1 MKKISSKEQ
10 IEKAKREL
18 SNLYISMKKKINNN
32 VDNEDI
38 IFNTKQMLSKLTI
51 LDLIEYIKSSIDI
64 IIDMKIKEDK
74 EEIKLKNNNY
84 DEDYESLLRREEACI
99 RKHIGIENQLK
110 LDYNNLLDKYNECE
124 KENIILMNQV
134 VKFYKLIF
142 F

>member
-1 MKKISSKEQ
+1 MSSKEL

-64 IIDMKIKEDK
+64 IIDMEIKEK
-74 EEIKLKNNNY
+74 NKEIKIKNNNY
-84 DEDYESLLRREEACI
+84 DEDYESLLRREEAWI

>member
-1 MKKISSKEQ
+1 MSSKEL

-18 SNLYISMKKKINNN
+18 SNLYISIKKKIKNI
-32 VDNEDI
+32 DNEEI
-38 IFNTKQMLSKLTI
+38 IFNTKQMISKLTI
-51 LDLIEYIKSSIDI
+51 LDLIEYLKSSIDI
-64 IIDMKIKEDK
+64 IIDMEIKEK
-74 EEIKLKNNNY
+74 NKEIKIKNNNY
-84 DEDYESLLRREEACI
+84 DEDYESLLRREEAWI

>member
-84 DEDYESLLRREEACI
+84 DEDYESLLRREEAWI
-99 RKHIGIENQLK
+99 RKHIGIENQLR
-110 LDYNNLLDKYNECE
+110 LDYSNLFDKYKECE
-124 KENIILMNQV
+124 KDNIILMNQI

>member
-18 SNLYISMKKKINNN
+18 SNLYISIKKKIKNI
-32 VDNEDI
+32 DNEEI
-38 IFNTKQMLSKLTI
+38 IFNTKQMISKLTI
-51 LDLIEYIKSSIDI
+51 LDLIEYLKSSIDI
-64 IIDMKIKEDK
+64 IIDMEIKEK
-74 EEIKLKNNNY
+74 NKEIKIKNNNY
-84 DEDYESLLRREEACI
+84 DEDYESLLRREEAWI

>member
-1 MKKISSKEQ
+1 MSSKEL

-18 SNLYISMKKKINNN
+18 SNLYISIKKKIKNI
-32 VDNEDI
+32 DNEEI
-38 IFNTKQMLSKLTI
+38 IFNTKQMISKLTI
-51 LDLIEYIKSSIDI
+51 LDLIEYLKSSIDI
-64 IIDMKIKEDK
+64 IIDMEIKEK
-74 EEIKLKNNNY
+74 NKEIKIKNNNY
-84 DEDYESLLRREEACI
+84 DEDYETLLRREEAWI

>member
-1 MKKISSKEQ
+1 MKNISSKEQ

-64 IIDMKIKEDK
+64 IINMSVK
-74 EEIKLKNNNY
+74 EEKEGIKLKSNNY
-84 DEDYESLLRREEACI
+84 DEDYESLLRREEAWI
-99 RKHIGIENQLK
+99 RKHIGIENQLR
-110 LDYNNLLDKYNECE
+110 LDYSNLFDKYKECE
-124 KENIILMNQV
+124 KENIILMNQI
-134 VKFYKLIF
+134 VKF
-142 F
+142 

>member
-10 IEKAKREL
+10 IEKAKKEL

-84 DEDYESLLRREEACI
+84 DEDYESLLRREEAWI
-99 RKHIGIENQLK
+99 RKHIGIENQLRI
-110 LDYNNLLDKYNECE
+110 DYNNLFDKYKECE
-124 KENIILMNQV
+124 KYNIILMNQI
-134 VKFYKLIF
+134 VKF
-142 F
+142 

>member
-1 MKKISSKEQ
+1 MKKMSSKEL

-18 SNLYISMKKKINNN
+18 SNLYISIKKKIKNI
-32 VDNEDI
+32 DNEEI
-38 IFNTKQMLSKLTI
+38 IFNTKQMISKLTI
-51 LDLIEYIKSSIDI
+51 LDLIKYLKSSIDI
-64 IIDMKIKEDK
+64 IIDMEIKEK
-74 EEIKLKNNNY
+74 NKEIKIKNNNY
-84 DEDYESLLRREEACI
+84 DEDYESLLRREEAWI

>member
-1 MKKISSKEQ
+1 MSSKEL

-18 SNLYISMKKKINNN
+18 SNLYISIKKKIKNI
-32 VDNEDI
+32 DNEEI
-38 IFNTKQMLSKLTI
+38 IFNTKQMISKLTI
-51 LDLIEYIKSSIDI
+51 LDLIEYLKSSIDI
-64 IIDMKIKEDK
+64 IIDMEIKEK
-74 EEIKLKNNNY
+74 NKEIKIKNNNY

>member
-1 MKKISSKEQ
+1 MKNITSKEQ
-10 IEKAKREL
+10 IEKAKKEL

-84 DEDYESLLRREEACI
+84 DEDYESLLRREEAWI
-99 RKHIGIENQLK
+99 RKHIGIENQLRI
-110 LDYNNLLDKYNECE
+110 DYNNLFDKYKECE
-124 KENIILMNQV
+124 KDNIILMNQI
-134 VKFYKLIF
+134 VKF
-142 F
+142 

>member
-1 MKKISSKEQ
+1 MKKMSSKEL

-18 SNLYISMKKKINNN
+18 SNLYISIKKKIKNI
-32 VDNEDI
+32 DNEEI
-38 IFNTKQMLSKLTI
+38 IFNTKQMISKLTI
-51 LDLIEYIKSSIDI
+51 LDLIEYLKSSIDI
-64 IIDMKIKEDK
+64 IIDMEIKEK
-74 EEIKLKNNNY
+74 NKEIKIKNNNY
-84 DEDYESLLRREEACI
+84 DEDYESLLRREEAWI

>member
-84 DEDYESLLRREEACI
+84 DEDYESLLRREEVWI
-99 RKHIGIENQLK
+99 RKHIGIENQLRI
-110 LDYNNLLDKYNECE
+110 DYNNLFDKYKECNKFNIFIE
-124 KENIILMNQV
+124 KINTR
-134 VKFYKLIF
+134 KRF
-142 F
+142 

>member
-1 MKKISSKEQ
+1 MIIFYQKE
-10 IEKAKREL
+10 KREL
-18 SNLYISMKKKINNN
+18 SNLYISIKKKIKNI
-32 VDNEDI
+32 DNEEI
-38 IFNTKQMLSKLTI
+38 IFNTKQMISKLTI
-51 LDLIEYIKSSIDI
+51 LDLIEYLKSSIDI
-64 IIDMKIKEDK
+64 IIDMEIKEK
-74 EEIKLKNNNY
+74 NKEIKIKNNNY
-84 DEDYESLLRREEACI
+84 DEDYESLLRREEAWI

>member
-32 VDNEDI
+32 VDNEEI

-64 IIDMKIKEDK
+64 IINMSVK
-74 EEIKLKNNNY
+74 EEKEGIKLKSNNY
-84 DEDYESLLRREEACI
+84 DEDYESLLRREEAWI
-99 RKHIGIENQLK
+99 RKHIGIENQLR
-110 LDYNNLLDKYNECE
+110 LDYSNLFDKYKECE
-124 KENIILMNQV
+124 KENIILMNQI
-134 VKFYKLIF
+134 VKF
-142 F
+142 

>member
-1 MKKISSKEQ
+1 MKNISSKEQ
-10 IEKAKREL
+10 IEKAKKEL
-18 SNLYISMKKKINNN
+18 SNLYISIKKKIKNI
-32 VDNEDI
+32 DNEEI
-38 IFNTKQMLSKLTI
+38 IFNTKQMISKLTI
-51 LDLIEYIKSSIDI
+51 LDLIEYLKSSIDI
-64 IIDMKIKEDK
+64 IIDMEIKEK
-74 EEIKLKNNNY
+74 KKEIKIKNNNY
-84 DEDYESLLRREEACI
+84 DEDYESLLRREEAWI

>member
-1 MKKISSKEQ
+1 MKKLSSKEQ
-10 IEKAKREL
+10 IEKAKKEL

-84 DEDYESLLRREEACI
+84 DEDYESLLRREEAWI
-99 RKHIGIENQLK
+99 RKHIGIENQLR
-110 LDYNNLLDKYNECE
+110 LDYSNLFDKYKECE
-124 KENIILMNQV
+124 KENIILMNQI
-134 VKFYKLIF
+134 VKF
-142 F
+142 

>member
-1 MKKISSKEQ
+1 MSSKEL

-18 SNLYISMKKKINNN
+18 SNLYISIKKKIKNI
-32 VDNEDI
+32 DNEEI
-38 IFNTKQMLSKLTI
+38 IFNTKQMISKLTI
-51 LDLIEYIKSSIDI
+51 LDLIEYLKSSIDI
-64 IIDMKIKEDK
+64 IIDMEIKEK
-74 EEIKLKNNNY
+74 NKEIKIKNNNY
-84 DEDYESLLRREEACI
+84 DEDYESLLRREEAWI

-124 KENIILMNQV
+124 KKNIILMNQV